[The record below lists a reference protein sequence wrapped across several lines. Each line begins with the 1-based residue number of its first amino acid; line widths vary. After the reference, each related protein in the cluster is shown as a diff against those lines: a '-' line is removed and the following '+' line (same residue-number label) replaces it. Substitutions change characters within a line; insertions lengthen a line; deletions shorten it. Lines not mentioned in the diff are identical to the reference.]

1 MNGYV
6 SKAQKA
12 FYDTKQDENGR
23 PVSTTKYVA
32 RDFGFYEKESI
43 SYFTYDGKGDLLK
56 KEVYVWNPAYK
67 LDNKTCRQYPD
78 YSEKN
83 WTPRYSI
90 LWQKDSGNNFV
101 SIELFVWNTV
111 KKSYGE
117 AKEKAIYQLNDSN
130 RFNYLA
136 FQKGDEYV
144 EQIN

>member
-56 KEVYVWNPAYK
+56 KEVYVWNPDSLAH
-67 LDNKTCRQYPD
+67 QIP
-78 YSEKN
+78 
-83 WTPRYSI
+83 SI
-90 LWQKDSGNNFV
+90 LR
-101 SIELFVWNTV
+101 
-111 KKSYGE
+111 E
-117 AKEKAIYQLNDSN
+117 AFL
-130 RFNYLA
+130 
-136 FQKGDEYV
+136 
-144 EQIN
+144 